1 MTRQQEILRDKL
13 KYGGDV
19 FKRIESLRSYM
30 TENEKIQ
37 EGMHDLQ
44 LRQLIDEQNGVLNAE
59 YKRLINIRRKIDQ
72 CIMTVDDEELRAL
85 LTMRYLGHR
94 NTIEIAEKLH
104 YGRNTVNRKHKVAL
118 NKIIESGSDKILD
131 Y

>member
-1 MTRQQEILRDKL
+1 
-13 KYGGDV
+13 
-19 FKRIESLRSYM
+19 
-30 TENEKIQ
+30 
-37 EGMHDLQ
+37 
-44 LRQLIDEQNGVLNAE
+44 
-59 YKRLINIRRKIDQ
+59 
-72 CIMTVDDEELRAL
+72 MTVDDEELRAL

>member
-72 CIMTVDDEELRAL
+72 CIMTVEDDELRAL

-104 YGRNTVNRKHKVAL
+104 YGRNTVNRKHKAAL
-118 NKIIESGSDKILD
+118 NKILESGSDKILD

>member
-1 MTRQQEILRDKL
+1 MTPQQEILRDKL

-44 LRQLIDEQNGVLNAE
+44 LRQLIDEQNGVLNTE

-104 YGRNTVNRKHKVAL
+104 YGRNTVNRKHKAAL
-118 NKIIESGSDKILD
+118 NKILESGSDKILD

>member
-1 MTRQQEILRDKL
+1 MTPQQEILRDKL

-44 LRQLIDEQNGVLNAE
+44 LRQLIDEQNGVLNTE

-72 CIMTVDDEELRAL
+72 CIMTVEDDELRAL

>member
-1 MTRQQEILRDKL
+1 MTPQQEILRDKL

-104 YGRNTVNRKHKVAL
+104 YGRNTVNRKHKAAL

>member
-1 MTRQQEILRDKL
+1 MTPQQEILRDKL

-44 LRQLIDEQNGVLNAE
+44 LRQLIDEQNGVLNTE

-72 CIMTVDDEELRAL
+72 CIMTVEDDELRAL

-104 YGRNTVNRKHKVAL
+104 YGRNTVNRKHKAAL
-118 NKIIESGSDKILD
+118 NKILESGSDKILD

>member
-1 MTRQQEILRDKL
+1 MTQQQEILRDKL

-37 EGMHDLQ
+37 EGMHDLR
-44 LRQLIDEQNGVLNAE
+44 LKQLIDEQNGVLNAE